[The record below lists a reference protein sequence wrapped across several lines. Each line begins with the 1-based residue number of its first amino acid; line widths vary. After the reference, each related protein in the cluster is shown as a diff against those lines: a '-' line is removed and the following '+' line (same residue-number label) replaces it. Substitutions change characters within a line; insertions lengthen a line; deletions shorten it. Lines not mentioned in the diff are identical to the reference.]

1 MTRDRFRAI
10 VLDRFNMSLGAGLG
24 RLKGRAFRIGHLG
37 DFNEL
42 MLIGTLGGVELGL
55 AAAGVPFT
63 PRRRGCGARALLSA
77 APRLRARRASAA
89 GEFRRTLCQ
98 KCGDAFAEIRAR
110 IAVGDEVSR
119 SRRHPPTPRGRQPR
133 QRLLSPRAW

>member
-1 MTRDRFRAI
+1 
-10 VLDRFNMSLGAGLG
+10 MSLGAGLG

-63 PRRRGCGARALLSA
+63 RGGVDAALALLSRGASRWSTA
-77 APRLRARRASAA
+77 A
-89 GEFRRTLCQ
+89 
-98 KCGDAFAEIRAR
+98 
-110 IAVGDEVSR
+110 
-119 SRRHPPTPRGRQPR
+119 R
-133 QRLLSPRAW
+133 QRPVNFGGRFDRNAETPSRKSALA

>member
-1 MTRDRFRAI
+1 MMRDRFRAI

-55 AAAGVPFT
+55 AAAGVPF
-63 PRRRGCGARALLSA
+63 RRGGVEAALAEMTSA
-77 APRLRARRASAA
+77 L
-89 GEFRRTLCQ
+89 
-98 KCGDAFAEIRAR
+98 D
-110 IAVGDEVSR
+110 R
-119 SRRHPPTPRGRQPR
+119 STAYGGHGPTSSVRR
-133 QRLLSPRAW
+133 QRPVNFGDRFARNAETPSRKSALA